1 MRSIQSATKKKSKQ
15 RSIHL
20 IEKLSDMFIF
30 GLKVFETG
38 FVWHCTQCR
47 SSLTLSPAKI
57 LTGAPIVISK
67 KRFRRYGTSR
77 GRMAFTKRILIF
89 HFFLK
94 SLLF

>member
-47 SSLTLSPAKI
+47 SSL
-57 LTGAPIVISK
+57 
-67 KRFRRYGTSR
+67 
-77 GRMAFTKRILIF
+77 
-89 HFFLK
+89 
-94 SLLF
+94 